1 MKRISSAAIAAIFTL
16 LAALGASPVSAG
28 FSAPDVYREA
38 APGVVVI
45 FGFDARGRGRSG
57 TGSVIS
63 SDGLVLT
70 NDHVIKDASSG
81 RTYKTIQ
88 VFLMPELVT
97 GDDRTD
103 LSKPHEAR
111 IVARD
116 ADLDLALLRLVR
128 PPSGLRPLR
137 FGDSEEV
144 VVGESVA
151 AIGHPGGGGLWTLTT
166 GTISSR
172 RRDGVRDV
180 FQTDA
185 AINPGNS
192 GGPLLDSASL
202 LIGINTFVRRLNDDG
217 LPLEGLNYSLRAA
230 IVLEWL
236 EGRGVRLVAIK
247 RRASESGD
255 VEAHDEVELAEQ
267 PQQLEAPEEQE
278 QPEQLEG
285 AAEVSPL
292 AESLPGE
299 APTEAPATPDSQEAP
314 APPPERPEPEPREF
328 TGEAGEEMYGYPNRH
343 FDPEV
348 AVKEA
353 YRAAQHNAREAFSS
367 LEHEELAPR

>member
-1 MKRISSAAIAAIFTL
+1 MKRISSTAVAVTIIL
-16 LAALGASPVSAG
+16 LAVLGASPVAAT
-28 FSAPDVYREA
+28 FSAADVYREA

-70 NDHVIKDASSG
+70 NDHVIKDPSSG

-88 VFLMPELVT
+88 VFLMPEYVT

-116 ADLDLALLRLVR
+116 ADHDLALLRLVR

-137 FGDSEEV
+137 FGDSEDV
-144 VVGESVA
+144 AVGDSVA

-172 RRDGVRDV
+172 HRDGARDV

-230 IVLEWL
+230 GVLEWL

-247 RRASESGD
+247 RSAPEALE
-255 VEAHDEVELAEQ
+255 VEAHDELEGVE
-267 PQQLEAPEEQE
+267 PIDPPEE
-278 QPEQLEG
+278 PEPREEEPPVHAL
-285 AAEVSPL
+285 PL
-292 AESLPGE
+292 I
-299 APTEAPATPDSQEAP
+299 EAPADTLAMPEP
-314 APPPERPEPEPREF
+314 ADDLGPAAELPEPEPRDF
-328 TGEAGEEMYGYPNRH
+328 MGEDGEEMYGYPNRH
-343 FDPEV
+343 FDPDL

-353 YRAAQHNAREAFSS
+353 YRAAQDNAREAFSS
-367 LEHEELAPR
+367 LEQEGLEPR